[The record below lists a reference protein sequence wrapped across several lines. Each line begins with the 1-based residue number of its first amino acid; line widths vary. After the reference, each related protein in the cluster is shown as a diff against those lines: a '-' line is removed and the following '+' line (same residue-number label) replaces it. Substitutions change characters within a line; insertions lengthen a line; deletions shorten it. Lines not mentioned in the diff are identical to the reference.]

1 MNTTPLPDVDI
12 DTLRAWADAG
22 VISTARYV
30 EEVER
35 RRREQALAAQA
46 VADEALGVIM
56 PENDGDLF
64 HHPIE

>member
-1 MNTTPLPDVDI
+1 MNTTPLPDVDLA
-12 DTLRAWADAG
+12 TLRAWADAG

-30 EEVER
+30 DEVER

-46 VADEALGVIM
+46 VAFEAIGVII

-64 HHPIE
+64 NHPV

>member
-1 MNTTPLPDVDI
+1 MNTTPLPDVDLA
-12 DTLRAWADAG
+12 TLRAWADAG

-46 VADEALGVIM
+46 VAFEALGEDM
-56 PENDGDLF
+56 PEAKGDLF
-64 HHPIE
+64 HHPV

>member
-12 DTLRAWADAG
+12 ATLRAWAEAG

-35 RRREQALAAQA
+35 RRREQSLAAQA
-46 VADEALGVIM
+46 VAFEALGVII
-56 PENDGDLF
+56 PESDGDLF
-64 HHPIE
+64 HHPV